1 MFRYDPLDKALG
13 SDYFELAGTKELDD
27 DVFALMS
34 SLIDQNAELMQKVQ
48 ELNSQKELA
57 NTAVRDVL
65 NQEQTIKLLVE
76 MVTKDMTSLIMADA
90 MRKAEMERER
100 TLAEAKAEAEKI
112 IEEKTQ
118 FAIEQG
124 LLIINKA
131 QERALLILNE
141 VRKQAEAITR
151 KNNHNVKHR

>member
-1 MFRYDPLDKALG
+1 
-13 SDYFELAGTKELDD
+13 
-27 DVFALMS
+27 
-34 SLIDQNAELMQKVQ
+34 
-48 ELNSQKELA
+48 
-57 NTAVRDVL
+57 
-65 NQEQTIKLLVE
+65 